1 MYNRKHLTG
10 LTKCVICED
19 DMKDMKKMIDKM
31 DRSSAKKKLDEMMK
45 EILNSDMAK
54 NADSITITIAKP
66 NKEKENKED
75 EGEYDE

>member
-1 MYNRKHLTG
+1 MK
-10 LTKCVICED
+10 
-19 DMKDMKKMIDKM
+19 DMKDMKKMIEKM

-66 NKEKENKED
+66 IAKPNKENKKNKED